1 MKMVFSF
8 VKNYKFA
15 LFMALF
21 LMLVELVVE
30 LVQPI
35 IMGIMIDEGITKS
48 NMDIVLYWATIL
60 LILSVVAF
68 VAGII
73 SSFYASKV
81 SQYTGYDLREA
92 LYSKIQ
98 AFSTSQIQKFT
109 TSSLIT
115 RLTNDVTQIQSF
127 LFTSVRIM
135 LRAPLFILGGMIM
148 SFTVNVPLA
157 WILLSVVPVLLVIMF
172 ILLTKG
178 VRLFGDV
185 QAKLDRLNTVIREN
199 LFGIRLVKSFNRGP
213 FESERFSKENESLR
227 LSNRQALRLMEYT
240 MPVVMLGLNVTMV
253 AILWGGSIQL
263 RFGDAQTGDIVAI
276 INYATRILGAFG
288 VFTFLLLTF
297 SRGKASAERL
307 EKVLSEAPK
316 DSITTGKKR
325 PSLQGG
331 IAFQKVFFHYEEKDV
346 SVLKEVSFEV
356 RPSETI
362 GILGETGSGKSSLLQ
377 LIPNLIQPSSGHIF
391 LDRLPMSELDPA
403 YIRKQIGIVPQE
415 AHLFSGTI
423 KDNLLWGKND
433 ATDEQLVE
441 AAKDASIH
449 EFIMSLPDQYDTLIG
464 QRGVNLS
471 GGQKQRLSLARA
483 LVREPKILL
492 LDDSTSAL
500 DAQTE
505 KQVLSALAKR
515 KCTVINVAQKV
526 SSVKDS
532 DQILLLKDGIVQ
544 ERGTH
549 QELLRSSSYYQQIYQ
564 SQVGK
569 GVYASGE

>member
-1 MKMVFSF
+1 MKTVLSF

-15 LFMALF
+15 LFLALF
-21 LMLVELVVE
+21 LMVVELAVE

-35 IMGIMIDEGITKS
+35 IMGIMVDDGITKRD
-48 NMDIVLYWATIL
+48 MDIVLDWATIL
-60 LILSVVAF
+60 LVLSVVAF
-68 VAGII
+68 AAGII

-81 SQYTGYDLREA
+81 SQYTGYDLRED
-92 LYSKIQ
+92 LYNRIQ
-98 AFSTSQIQKFT
+98 AFSTSQIQRFT

-115 RLTNDVTQIQSF
+115 RLTNDVTQIQAF

-135 LRAPLFILGGMIM
+135 LRAPLFILGGMVM

-157 WILLSVVPVLLVIMF
+157 WILLSIVPVLLVIMF
-172 ILLTKG
+172 VLLTKG
-178 VRLFGDV
+178 VRMFGMV
-185 QAKLDRLNTVIREN
+185 QQKLDRLNTVIREN
-199 LFGIRLVKSFNRGP
+199 LFGIRLVKSFNRGAY
-213 FESERFSKENESLR
+213 ESERFAKENESLQK
-227 LSNRQALRLMEYT
+227 SNRQALRLMEYT

-253 AILWGGSIQL
+253 AILWVGSIQL

-297 SRGKASAERL
+297 SRGKASAERI
-307 EKVLSEAPK
+307 EKVLVEFPK
-316 DSITTGKKR
+316 DSIVTEKQKL
-325 PSLQGG
+325 SLQGG
-331 IAFQKVFFHYEEKDV
+331 ITFQQVSFQYGGKDLY
-346 SVLKEVSFEV
+346 VLKNVSFEV
-356 RPSETI
+356 VPGETV
-362 GILGETGSGKSSLLQ
+362 GVLGETGSGKSSLLQ
-377 LIPNLIQPSSGHIF
+377 LIPNLIQASSGQIL
-391 LDRLPMSELDPA
+391 LDGVRMEELDPA
-403 YIRKQIGIVPQE
+403 HIRKQIGMVPQE

-433 ATDEQLVE
+433 ATDEEIIE

-449 EFIMSLPDQYDTLIG
+449 EFIMTLPQQYDTQIG

-483 LVREPKILL
+483 LVRAPKILL

-505 KQVLSALAKR
+505 KRVLSALAKR
-515 KCTVINVAQKV
+515 KCAVINVAQKV

-532 DQILLLKDGIVQ
+532 NQILLMKNGEIH
-544 ERGTH
+544 EKGTH
-549 QELLRSSSYYQQIYQ
+549 QELLKSSAYYQQIYQ